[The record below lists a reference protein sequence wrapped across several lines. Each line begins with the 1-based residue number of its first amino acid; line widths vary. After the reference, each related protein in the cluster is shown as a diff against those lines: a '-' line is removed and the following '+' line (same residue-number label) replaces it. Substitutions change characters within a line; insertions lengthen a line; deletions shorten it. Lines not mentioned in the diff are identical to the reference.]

1 MESFCKV
8 KENIKEL
15 KKTIT
20 KTFYLIRRYLQAIYP
35 IRYYYPNKQRTH
47 TTEHQKKK
55 KNYWKMGRG
64 YGFFSKEDIQV
75 THRNIEICLLDI
87 TNHEEN
93 TY

>member
-55 KNYWKMGRG
+55 KTIKKQAEDMY
-64 YGFFSKEDIQV
+64 FFPKK
-75 THRNIEICLLDI
+75 
-87 TNHEEN
+87 TNR
-93 TY
+93 